1 MNINKVTAGM
11 FSIVSW
17 LKVDKRRYQVL
28 ISYNDKADKTYL
40 LSGKEWVAVQRA
52 EHQAFQQALQVQP

>member
-17 LKVDKRRYQVL
+17 LKVGRRYQVF